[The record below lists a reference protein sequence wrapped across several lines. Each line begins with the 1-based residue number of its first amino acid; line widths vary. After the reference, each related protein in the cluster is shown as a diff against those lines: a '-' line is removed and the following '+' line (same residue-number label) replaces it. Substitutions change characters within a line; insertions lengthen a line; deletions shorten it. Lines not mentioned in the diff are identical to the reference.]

1 MKALSDVTYCI
12 EEERRKQGKRR
23 QRKVVHF
30 NYLKPC
36 FSPPEIHERPLQ
48 LTSSSHAEDT
58 PQSETLRD
66 GQQPSRRTLV
76 DSGDVELEWLE
87 DPVATVTEVSHPF
100 QEREFSGESSGTLS
114 TSPRTADLPCQS
126 EVSQVSDEP
135 RREPCH
141 AARPRRERREPVWLR
156 DYVRTVVVY
165 PTWPLNF
172 VGTFS
177 CLS

>member
-1 MKALSDVTYCI
+1 MKALSDVTYRI
-12 EEERRKQGKRR
+12 EEERRKPGKRR

-36 FSPPEIHERPLQ
+36 FSPPEIHERPSQ
-48 LTSSSHAEDT
+48 LPSSSHAEDT

-114 TSPRTADLPCQS
+114 TSP
-126 EVSQVSDEP
+126 
-135 RREPCH
+135 
-141 AARPRRERREPVWLR
+141 
-156 DYVRTVVVY
+156 
-165 PTWPLNF
+165 
-172 VGTFS
+172 
-177 CLS
+177 